1 MRRITTFV
9 FWFIIM
15 IIMSGC
21 QSKIVKGPEEL
32 SVTSL
37 RCEYRTDPVGIDVAQ
52 RSIIWANFGEA
63 DMRLRHGGEQARID
77 KITYL
82 IIYQ

>member
-37 RCEYRTDPVGIDVAQ
+37 RCEYRTDPVGIDVVYP
-52 RSIIWANFGEA
+52 
-63 DMRLRHGGEQARID
+63 RLSWMLESGLRGQ
-77 KITYL
+77 KQITD
-82 IIYQ
+82 